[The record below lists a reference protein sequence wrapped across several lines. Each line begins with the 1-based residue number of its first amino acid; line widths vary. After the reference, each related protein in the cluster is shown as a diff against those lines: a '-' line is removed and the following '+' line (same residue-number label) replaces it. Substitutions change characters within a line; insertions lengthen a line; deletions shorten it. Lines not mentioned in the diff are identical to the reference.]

1 MDWIQTPHS
10 RNQLAKRKIPESFV
24 EMALNNPDEIV
35 PGHKDRTVYHKIIKG
50 KLLRVVT
57 SGNTVITAYL
67 TSKINKYTKGE

>member
-1 MDWIQTPHS
+1 
-10 RNQLAKRKIPESFV
+10 
-24 EMALNNPDEIV
+24 MALNNPDEIV
-35 PGHKDRTVYHKIIKG
+35 PGHKDRAVYHKIIKG

>member
-10 RNQLAKRKIPESFV
+10 RNQLAKRKVPESLL
-24 EMALNNPDEIV
+24 EAALNNPDEIV
-35 PGHKDRTVYHKIIKG
+35 PGNKGRIVYHKIIDN

-67 TSKINKYTKGE
+67 TSKIKKYTKGE